1 MTDRPRPAR
10 QVKFI
15 DEYMVDRNG
24 TQAAI
29 RAGYSKKTANAIAG
43 RLLSNVSIKAEIQ
56 RRSKRLAHRAD
67 VTAADILE
75 AHVRIARVCEADE
88 RYSEAIRAWELAGKQ
103 LGVYTEQTAIEGIIA
118 FADLWKM
125 VEGKR

>member
-1 MTDRPRPAR
+1 MTDRPLSPKQAR
-10 QVKFI
+10 FV
-15 DEYMVDRNG
+15 DEYMVDMNA

-29 RAGYSKKTANAIAG
+29 RAGYSPKYADRQASKLVG
-43 RLLSNVSIKAEIQ
+43 DSRVSAQIQ
-56 RRSKRLAHRAD
+56 RRKNHLAQRAD
-67 VTAADILE
+67 VTAADILQ